1 MVQSEKKEV
10 VHPESR
16 PLQIKIKIKIEG
28 ETQEKTIALS
38 FSGESTEVP

>member
-16 PLQIKIKIKIEG
+16 PLQIKIKIEG